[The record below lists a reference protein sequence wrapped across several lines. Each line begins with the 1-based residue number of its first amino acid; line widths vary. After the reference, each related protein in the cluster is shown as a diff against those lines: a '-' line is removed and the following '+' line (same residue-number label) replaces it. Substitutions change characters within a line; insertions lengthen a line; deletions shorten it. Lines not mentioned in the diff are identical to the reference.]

1 VKRDAQSASSL
12 GGRKRD
18 RAAAVACPQAS
29 GTETADKKIT
39 WTKPK
44 APKDALL
51 IATLR
56 ATAYECMT
64 MGAPDHGR
72 LMMQAAARLNELTD
86 GDPA

>member
-18 RAAAVACPQAS
+18 RAAVVACPHP
-29 GTETADKKIT
+29 ETMAKKIT